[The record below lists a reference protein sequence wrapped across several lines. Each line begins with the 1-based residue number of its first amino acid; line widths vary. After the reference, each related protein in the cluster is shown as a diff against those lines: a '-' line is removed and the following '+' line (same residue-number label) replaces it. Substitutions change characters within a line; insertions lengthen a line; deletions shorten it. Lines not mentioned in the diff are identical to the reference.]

1 MTTPLLPDQAPIIAL
16 ASGREAAA
24 ISILRV
30 SGEGCHDVL
39 KTHLRTRM
47 DPTWPPR
54 SLQLCEFLDHT
65 GCVLDA
71 PMAVFFY
78 APHSYTGQDS
88 AEIYL
93 HGSPYLIRTCMDVLL
108 QAGFRQAEGGEFTR
122 RAFLNGKMD
131 LATAEGIDALI
142 HSVSE
147 QQWMAAQQLTSGAL
161 QRTVLGLRKSLL
173 HTLSLLNA
181 MIDFPEEEETSRLQ
195 LKQILPEVLQVQA
208 QMATLVDSYQS
219 GSITRNGLQ
228 VAIVGPPNAGKSTL
242 LNTLLQYERAIIS
255 PEPGTTRDFLE
266 ESLLLNGRVIR
277 LIDTAGIRATAETV
291 ESMGIERSV
300 AQAQQADVVLFLF
313 PADTVDVELQLAQWV
328 EKLQPKHHVLILTQ
342 IDVRAVH
349 AKESE
354 GLRLSCRSGEGLDAL
369 KAKLIEFV
377 DFHVTQSRGR
387 DCFLSNRR
395 HLHAISQAAKN
406 LEHYLQTWQEE
417 GEDCLAFEIQQA
429 VSHLESII
437 GKITPDEILDSIFS
451 QFCIGK

>member
-1 MTTPLLPDQAPIIAL
+1 MIPLPHDQIPIVAL
-16 ASGREAAA
+16 ASGRDAAA
-24 ISILRV
+24 ISILRI
-30 SGEGCHDVL
+30 SGEGCHHVL
-39 KTHLRTRM
+39 QAHLRTRM
-47 DPTWPPR
+47 DATWPAR
-54 SLQLCEFLDHT
+54 TLQLCEFIDET

-71 PMAVFFY
+71 PMVVFFY
-78 APHSYTGQDS
+78 GPHSYTGQDS

-93 HGSPYLIRTCMDVLL
+93 HGSPYLVRTCLEVLL
-108 QAGFRQAEGGEFTR
+108 RAGFRQAEGGEFTR

-161 QRTVLGLRKSLL
+161 QRTVLELRQSLL
-173 HTLSLLNA
+173 HTCALLNA
-181 MIDFPEEEETSRLQ
+181 MIDFPEEEETSRIQ
-195 LKQILPEVLQVQA
+195 LEQILPEVIQVKSRLE
-208 QMATLVDSYQS
+208 MLVDSYQS
-219 GSITRNGLQ
+219 GAITRNGLQ

-277 LIDTAGIRATAETV
+277 LIDTAGIRTAPDLV

-300 AQAQQADVVLFLF
+300 AQAKQADVVFFLF
-313 PADTVDVELQLAQWV
+313 PADTIDVKAQLSQWV
-328 EKLQPKHHVLILTQ
+328 EKLQPKHYMLILTQ
-342 IDVRAVH
+342 IDIRPIHTAIP
-349 AKESE
+349 E
-354 GLRLSCRSGEGLDAL
+354 GISLSCRTGEGLDLL
-369 KAKLIEFV
+369 KAKLIDLV
-377 DFHVTQSRGR
+377 DYHVTQSRER

-395 HLHAISQAAKN
+395 HLQAIQQAKEN
-406 LEHYLQTWQEE
+406 LENFLQNWQEE

-429 VSHLESII
+429 VSHLDAII
-437 GKITPDEILDSIFS
+437 GKITPDDILDSIFS